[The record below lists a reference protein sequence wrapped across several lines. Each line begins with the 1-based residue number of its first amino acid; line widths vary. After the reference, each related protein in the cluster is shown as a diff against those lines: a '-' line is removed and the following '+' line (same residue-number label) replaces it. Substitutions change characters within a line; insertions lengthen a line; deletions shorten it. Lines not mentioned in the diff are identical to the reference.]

1 MNWRAKSD
9 FKNFRGSGW
18 CEGTQGFTL
27 LEVMIAVA
35 ILGVSLLALMN
46 FQSQSLL
53 AHARAQR
60 ISVATLLARQKMGE
74 ILLEIEKGI
83 PKGEFPESKEEEGT
97 FEEAKY
103 PDYFWKLEIKK
114 VELPTA
120 GGGGGEEGQAE
131 VMAQAMQLLT
141 EELSRSTR
149 EVRLTVGWEEFDEE
163 EIGLTVVTHVVN
175 LRGSS

>member
-1 MNWRAKSD
+1 MNWSD
-9 FKNFRGSGW
+9 RR
-18 CEGTQGFTL
+18 GFTL

-120 GGGGGEEGQAE
+120 GGEGGGGEGQAE

-149 EVRLTVGWEEFDEE
+149 EVRLTVGWEEFEE
-163 EIGLTVVTHVVN
+163 EELGLTVVTHVVN